1 MKNLNQESIIG
12 VAALL
17 VHAARID
24 GDNANGLYSRTGSV
38 TSLSDQRLK
47 KNIQDLT
54 YSMDEFKA
62 LKPRTFEWI

>member
-24 GDNANGLYSRTGSV
+24 EQYS
-38 TSLSDQRLK
+38 DKFK
-47 KNIQDLT
+47 K
-54 YSMDEFKA
+54 
-62 LKPRTFEWI
+62 RVH